1 MKTLP
6 KIPVLLITT
15 NMMCSFIRADFNLAK
30 TTEIIGSCEESHLSL
45 DLSGADFIEAQTI
58 GQNLQV
64 NTTVEHLDLSDQYMN
79 GECASVI
86 MSALKDNNTIT
97 CINLSDNLIDFI
109 SYDYNPTARK
119 NKTLKTIILTNN
131 LLTGDSAQSIAKMML
146 ANEALEE
153 IYIAENHIG
162 EEMLRKIARVV
173 SLQIKGSGKEWRY
186 DAIEGKLL
194 KVTSSDEKTES
205 KKVVKQEVRNTTE
218 DFDDDDIPNRKYK
231 KPGTKKQKWREKKF
245 LAEPSSFSE
254 EEKTESDS
262 SSVEGEY

>member
-1 MKTLP
+1 
-6 KIPVLLITT
+6 
-15 NMMCSFIRADFNLAK
+15 MMCSFIRADFDLA
-30 TTEIIGSCEESHLSL
+30 EAIAAIESCEGPRLSL
-45 DLSGADFIEAQTI
+45 DLSGANLTEAQII
-58 GQNLQV
+58 GQELQV
-64 NTTVEHLDLSDQYMN
+64 NTTIEYLDLSKSSMNRGCAYAIMNALKDNKTITYLDLSD
-79 GECASVI
+79 
-86 MSALKDNNTIT
+86 
-97 CINLSDNLIDFI
+97 NLMDDSTPCSTGDFT
-109 SYDYNPTARK
+109 SYVFDPTAEK
-119 NKTLKTIILTNN
+119 NKTLKTIDLSNN
-131 LLTGDSAQSIAKMML
+131 LLTNNSAQSIAKMIL

-153 IYIAENHIG
+153 IYVGGNYFSENK
-162 EEMLRKIARVV
+162 LQKITYVV
-173 SLQIKGSGKEWRY
+173 SDTIKGSGKEWRY

-231 KPGTKKQKWREKKF
+231 KPGTKKQKWREEKF